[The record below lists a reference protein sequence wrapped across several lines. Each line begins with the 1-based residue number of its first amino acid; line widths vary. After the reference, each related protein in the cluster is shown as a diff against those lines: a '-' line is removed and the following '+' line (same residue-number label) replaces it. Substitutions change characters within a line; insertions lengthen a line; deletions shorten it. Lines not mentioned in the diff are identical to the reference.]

1 MKGKGGCQ
9 TKRQDRSH
17 DRRRTLTVP
26 EAAEELG
33 ISRNSA
39 YDAIK
44 AGELQAIRIGKRLL
58 VPRAVLDR
66 LLGGEAI

>member
-1 MKGKGGCQ
+1 MKGKRGRQ
-9 TKRQDRSH
+9 TRRQDPPR

-39 YDAIK
+39 YDAIR
-44 AGELQAIRIGKRLL
+44 AGELQALRIGKRLL